1 MLSLSTIQ
9 LELLRIKWLK
19 LEPHTHIYNHFHQ
32 QEFFFF
38 LKLWLSNW
46 SSYWKGKHREQHIRQ
61 QGATVETGDKPSC
74 TQDPLI
80 RSLWSFY
87 QQIKFRWLPWSCS
100 VFSFSVKGLCLLS
113 TLKHLFPASMNTSNK
128 KNTQNRGKKTV
139 LWQQSLSKN
148 ESSKTSEWRLF
159 EIGSFF

>member
-1 MLSLSTIQ
+1 M
-9 LELLRIKWLK
+9 
-19 LEPHTHIYNHFHQ
+19 
-32 QEFFFF
+32 
-38 LKLWLSNW
+38 
-46 SSYWKGKHREQHIRQ
+46 
-61 QGATVETGDKPSC
+61 ETGDKPSC

-113 TLKHLFPASMNTSNK
+113 ILKHLFPASMNTSNK
-128 KNTQNRGKKTV
+128 KKKTQNRGKKT
-139 LWQQSLSKN
+139 LLSKN